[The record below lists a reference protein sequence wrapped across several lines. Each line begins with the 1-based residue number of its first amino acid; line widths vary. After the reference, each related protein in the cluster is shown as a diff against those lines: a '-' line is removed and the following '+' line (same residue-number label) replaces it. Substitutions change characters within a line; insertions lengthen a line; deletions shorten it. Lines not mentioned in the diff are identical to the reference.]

1 MFLTIVSQGCRLFS
15 FMYISRV
22 FGCSCFLILIKSKK
36 HRQSIDYQCFFP
48 VGVTGFEPATTRPPD
63 AYSNRAELHPELRM
77 AKVMLYFE
85 LASVP
90 SNFICII
97 FL

>member
-1 MFLTIVSQGCRLFS
+1 MSLTDYSQGCRLFS

-22 FGCSCFLILIKSKK
+22 FGCSCFLILKK
-36 HRQSIDYQCFFP
+36 QKASTIYRLSMLFP

-77 AKVMLYFE
+77 QRYA
-85 LASVP
+85 
-90 SNFICII
+90 FIWNLQTS
-97 FL
+97 FSFYLRKY